1 LIFQGGAVQAAT
13 IEPRVAVELRD
24 PALRADISWGLSEVE
39 RRLREEL
46 TDVDDAFVTEGAT
59 HLIVAGG
66 KRFRPML
73 ALLGGQF
80 GEHPHRAE
88 VITAAVTAELVH
100 VATLYHDDVM
110 DEAPERHGVQSAN
123 VKWGNNVAVLFG
135 DLLLARAARLGAE
148 LGTGALRMQVR
159 TIDRLVRGQLRETVG
174 PQADQDPRTHC
185 LSVMADKSA
194 SLIAMSVQLGAL
206 VAGADQE
213 TCAALSRFGE
223 RLGIAFQISDDLID
237 IESGAADM
245 GKAPG
250 TDLRQGVVTIP
261 VLHALAEPGSER
273 LREILAA
280 GAVVDAAD
288 HAAALDLLRNSDGLG
303 KARADVREYAARAR
317 AQLAGLPPVPA
328 WTTLDSLCDFV
339 VERTG

>member
-1 LIFQGGAVQAAT
+1 VRVET
-13 IEPRVAVELRD
+13 IEPRIGIEVKDSALCGDLRF
-24 PALRADISWGLSEVE
+24 ALSEVE
-39 RRLREEL
+39 FRLIDEL
-46 TDVDDAFVTEGAT
+46 TDVDDRFLTEGAT
-59 HLIVAGG
+59 HLIHAGG

-80 GEHPHRAE
+80 GGHPHRPE
-88 VITAAVTAELVH
+88 VITAAVAAELVH

-110 DEAPERHGVQSAN
+110 DEATQRHGVPSAN
-123 VKWGNNVAVLFG
+123 ARWGNNVAVLFG

-148 LGTGALRMQVR
+148 LGTDALRLQVH

-174 PQADQDPRTHC
+174 PQPNADLRAHC
-185 LSVMADKSA
+185 LSVLADKSA
-194 SLIAMSVQLGAL
+194 SLIAMSAHLGAL
-206 VAGADQE
+206 VAGASSE
-213 TCAALSRFGE
+213 TCAALSRYGE

-261 VLHALAEPGSER
+261 VLHALAEPNSAR
-273 LREILAA
+273 LREILTA
-280 GAVVDAAD
+280 GALTDPAQ
-288 HAAALDLLRNSDGLG
+288 HAEALDLLRRSPGLD
-303 KARADVREYAARAR
+303 KARTDVRTYAARAR

-328 WTTLDSLCDFV
+328 WAALASLCDFV
-339 VERTG
+339 VARTG

>member
-1 LIFQGGAVQAAT
+1 VRVET
-13 IEPRVAVELRD
+13 VEPRIGVDIRDAALLADLRF
-24 PALRADISWGLSEVE
+24 GLSEVE
-39 RRLREEL
+39 KRLRDEL
-46 TDVDDAFVTEGAT
+46 TDTDNGFLTEGAT
-59 HLIVAGG
+59 HLIQAGG
-66 KRFRPML
+66 KRFRPTL

-80 GEHPHRAE
+80 GSHPHRPE

-110 DEAPERHGVQSAN
+110 DEAPERHGVPSAN
-123 VKWGNNVAVLFG
+123 VRWGNNVAVLFG

-148 LGTGALRMQVR
+148 LGTDALRLQVR

-174 PQADQDPRTHC
+174 PQPNTDPRAHC

-194 SLIAMSVQLGAL
+194 SLIAMSAQLGAL
-206 VAGADQE
+206 VAGADPE
-213 TCAALSRFGE
+213 TQAALSRYGE

-250 TDLRQGVVTIP
+250 TDLRQGVVTVP
-261 VLHALAEPGSER
+261 VLHALDDPRSGR
-273 LREILAA
+273 LKEILAR
-280 GAVVDAAD
+280 GALTDPGL
-288 HAAALDLLRNSDGLG
+288 HAEALDLLRRSPGLA

-317 AQLAGLPPVPA
+317 TQLAGLPPVPA
-328 WTTLDSLCDFV
+328 WAALESLCDFV
-339 VERTG
+339 VARTG

>member
-1 LIFQGGAVQAAT
+1 MQAAT

-135 DLLLARAARLGAE
+135 DLLLARAARLGA
-148 LGTGALRMQVR
+148 V
-159 TIDRLVRGQLRETVG
+159 RETVG

>member
-1 LIFQGGAVQAAT
+1 VRVET
-13 IEPRVAVELRD
+13 IEPRLGIEIRDSELRSD
-24 PALRADISWGLSEVE
+24 LRFALSEVE
-39 RRLREEL
+39 RQLTAEL
-46 TDVDDAFVTEGAT
+46 TDVDDQFLTEGAT
-59 HLIVAGG
+59 HLIHAGG
-66 KRFRPML
+66 KRFRPTL

-80 GEHPHRAE
+80 GGHPHRPE

-110 DEAPERHGVQSAN
+110 DEATQRHGVPSVN
-123 VKWGNNVAVLFG
+123 VRWGNNIAVLFG

-148 LGTGALRMQVR
+148 LGTDALRLQVH

-174 PQADQDPRTHC
+174 AQPNVDPRAHA

-194 SLIAMSVQLGAL
+194 SLIAMSAHLGAL
-206 VAGADQE
+206 VAGADPE
-213 TCAALSRFGE
+213 TRAALSRYGE

-245 GKAPG
+245 GKTPG

-261 VLHALAEPGSER
+261 VLHALAEPDSAR

-280 GAVVDAAD
+280 GALTDPAG
-288 HAAALDLLRNSDGLG
+288 HAEALDLLRHSAGLS
-303 KARADVREYAARAR
+303 KARTDVRAYAARAR

-328 WTTLDSLCDFV
+328 WAALESLCDFV
-339 VERTG
+339 VDRTG